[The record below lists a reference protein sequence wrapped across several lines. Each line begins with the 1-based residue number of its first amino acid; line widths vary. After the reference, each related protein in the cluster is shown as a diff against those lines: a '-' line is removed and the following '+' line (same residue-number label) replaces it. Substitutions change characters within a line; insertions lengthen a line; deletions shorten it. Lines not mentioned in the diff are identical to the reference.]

1 MSTVTYRHEQ
11 KHSYKK
17 KGIRHTISESLVDG
31 EFLTLY
37 FSKAVGE
44 NDPNFYKLSVKETS
58 KDKFNVKETK
68 GKTETE
74 KEMTKA
80 EFLKLLKKDK
90 DLSFAVKYIEK
101 ERGTYK
107 SIKGGAGH
115 KKESKKASKKSY
127 KCHHKGGSI
136 EELMGGA
143 KKKKASKKAS
153 KKSSKKKAS
162 KKSKKS
168 SKKKGSKKH

>member
-17 KGIRHTISESLVDG
+17 KGIRHTISENLVDG

-44 NDPNFYKLSVKETS
+44 NDPNFYKLVVKETS

-115 KKESKKASKKSY
+115 KKHLRKLLRNHLRKPLRNPLKKPLKNLPRNPLTN
-127 KCHHKGGSI
+127 HPIDHQ
-136 EELMGGA
+136 
-143 KKKKASKKAS
+143 
-153 KKSSKKKAS
+153 
-162 KKSKKS
+162 
-168 SKKKGSKKH
+168 

>member
-17 KGIRHTISESLVDG
+17 KGIRHSIQENLVDG

-44 NDPNFYKLSVKETS
+44 NDPNFYKLVVKETS

-90 DLSFAVKYIEK
+90 DLSFAVKYMEK

-107 SIKGGAGH
+107 SVRGGAGH
-115 KKESKKASKKSY
+115 
-127 KCHHKGGSI
+127 
-136 EELMGGA
+136 
-143 KKKKASKKAS
+143 KKASKKAS
-153 KKSSKKKAS
+153 KKSSKKA
-162 KKSKKS
+162 SKKS
-168 SKKKGSKKH
+168 SKKASKKASKKSSKKASKKSSKK